1 MLDELLIYRMAMDI
15 GQQIWAIVAGWP
27 YFAKDT
33 IGKQFVRAADSIAA
47 NLSEGYGRYFYKE
60 NKQFCYYA
68 RGSLQETK
76 TWLKKASDRN
86 LISPSEFQSLSE
98 AIETL
103 SVKLNHYIKTIG
115 AHDAHAVRK

>member
-1 MLDELLIYRMAMDI
+1 MLEKLLIYQMSMDI
-15 GQQIWAIVAGWP
+15 GQQVWTIVEGWQ

-33 IGKQFVRAADSIAA
+33 IGKQLVRAADSIAA

-76 TWLKKASDRN
+76 TWLKKAFDRN
-86 LISPSEFQSLSE
+86 LILPSEFQSLSDTL
-98 AIETL
+98 ETL

-115 AHDAHAVRK
+115 PHDAHAVRK